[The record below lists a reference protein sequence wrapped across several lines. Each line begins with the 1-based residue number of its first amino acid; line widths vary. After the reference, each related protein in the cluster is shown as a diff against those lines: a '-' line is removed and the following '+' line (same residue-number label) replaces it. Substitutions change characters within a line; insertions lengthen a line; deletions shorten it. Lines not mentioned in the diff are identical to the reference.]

1 MLKKIKAIEPRLW
14 LGLIILL
21 ALILRLYRIDNPVAD
36 WHAFRQ
42 ADTASVTREYV
53 KAERIDL
60 LRPQYHDLSNIQSGL
75 ENPAGYRMV
84 EFPLINASL
93 AWILRQLPFLDLVLL
108 SRLAAILAS
117 LGTLLVIY
125 QLGRVW
131 FARSVGFLG
140 ALVFALL
147 PYGIFYSR
155 AILPE
160 PFVVFFST
168 LAVWQLQ
175 LFLSGRRLSNYLL
188 SVLSLALAALLKPFV
203 LFLAPVFLAIVFK
216 ERGRH
221 FYRAWP
227 LYFYPLLAF
236 APMLAWR
243 EWIQQFPSGIPASD
257 WLFNG
262 NGIRFTPAWWRW
274 IFYERLTQLF
284 LGGVGLVFVFS
295 NFLRWRDSLWLL
307 GSWWLG
313 LFAYF
318 AVIATGNVQHDYYQ
332 NLVLP
337 ILSLTVGRG
346 IAIAYS
352 WLRQR
357 LSTWSSISLIL
368 LISASA
374 WYLTW
379 QQIAGY
385 FNVNNWNYVKAG
397 AAADRLLP
405 TDAIVIAPA
414 MGDTYFLFQTKRRGW
429 PIGFEIEDK
438 IAKGAQFYVSATYDW
453 EAKLL
458 EEQYPVLEKTAEYII
473 IDLRSTL
480 EK

>member
-1 MLKKIKAIEPRLW
+1 MLKQLAKVKTRHW
-14 LGLIILL
+14 LGLILLL
-21 ALILRLYRIDNPVAD
+21 ALLLRLYRLDNPVAD

-42 ADTASVTREYV
+42 ADTASVTLEYV
-53 KAERIDL
+53 KAAHIDL
-60 LRPQYHDLSNIQSGL
+60 LRPRYHDLSNIQSGL
-75 ENPAGYRMV
+75 DNPEGYRMV
-84 EFPLINASL
+84 EFPLINGAL
-93 AWILRQLPFLDLVLL
+93 ALALRAAPSLDLVIL

-117 LGTLLVIY
+117 LGTLLLIY
-125 QLGRVW
+125 RLGQTW
-131 FARSVGFLG
+131 FGRTAGLLS
-140 ALVFALL
+140 ALVFAVL
-147 PYGIFYSR
+147 PYSVFYSR
-155 AILPE
+155 VILPE

-168 LAVWQLQ
+168 LAIWQFQ
-175 LFLSGRRLSNYLL
+175 VFLNKRHFAHYLL
-188 SVLSLALAALLKPFV
+188 SALALAVAALLKPFV
-203 LFLAPVFLAIVFK
+203 LFLGPVFVAILLK

-221 FYRAWP
+221 FYKEWP
-227 LYFYPLLAF
+227 LFFYPLLAF

-257 WLFNG
+257 WLLNG

-274 IFYERLTQLF
+274 IFYERLSKLF
-284 LGGVGLVFVFS
+284 LGGVGLVFVFA
-295 NFLRWRDSLWLL
+295 NFLRWQRPLWLL

-337 ILSLTVGRG
+337 VLSLTVGRG
-346 IAIAYS
+346 IVVAYS
-352 WLRQR
+352 WLRR
-357 LSTWSSISLIL
+357 RWSAYLSLLVVLSLGL
-368 LISASA
+368 GSLCLA
-374 WYLTW
+374 WFQL
-379 QQIAGY
+379 AGY
-385 FNVNNWNYVKAG
+385 FNVNNWHYVKAG

-405 TDAIVIAPA
+405 ADALVIAPA
-414 MGDTYFLFQTKRRGW
+414 MGDTHFLLQTKRRGW

-473 IDLRSTL
+473 IDLRP
-480 EK
+480 